1 MCSRPR
7 THGEW
12 ASGAVLWC
20 GSRAWFWCVDEEKA
34 CPRFVRRV
42 GWRRWVLVTS
52 LLECASSKVR
62 VLLPAS
68 TAPARD
74 ARLFSRQRWICPRER
89 DVDVLHRSSTQYTR
103 GARWRQASRS
113 KGVSC
118 QNNRS
123 REDMLRGIGNM
134 TTTTARCLEA
144 CFPGCLSYSRCPRE
158 IMHRERVTLGGIKMS
173 NQICRQRPRAVAV
186 NYMARLSSAPAR
198 PCTVRK
204 TAEIKSTHRPRI
216 SLIPIDMCTWH
227 RLPCRWL
234 PPTHR
239 THAAA
244 PSRDDR
250 CRVVWRASTHR
261 L

>member
-134 TTTTARCLEA
+134 TTTTATARCVLLRL
-144 CFPGCLSYSRCPRE
+144 LS
-158 IMHRERVTLGGIKMS
+158 
-173 NQICRQRPRAVAV
+173 
-186 NYMARLSSAPAR
+186 
-198 PCTVRK
+198 
-204 TAEIKSTHRPRI
+204 
-216 SLIPIDMCTWH
+216 
-227 RLPCRWL
+227 WL
-234 PPTHR
+234 PFLQPVSAGNNAT
-239 THAAA
+239 ANA
-244 PSRDDR
+244 
-250 CRVVWRASTHR
+250 
-261 L
+261 